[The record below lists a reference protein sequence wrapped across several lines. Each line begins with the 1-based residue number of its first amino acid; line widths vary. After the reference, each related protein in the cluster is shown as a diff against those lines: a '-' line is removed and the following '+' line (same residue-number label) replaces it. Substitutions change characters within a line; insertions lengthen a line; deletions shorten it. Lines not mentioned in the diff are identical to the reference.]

1 MTTNEVATIEPAPA
15 GFPMSAMPPFGVKEM
30 RQRIQAVQEVMRG
43 VMKEGTHF
51 GTIPGTP
58 KPSLWKA
65 GAEVLCLTFRLAPN
79 LESRV
84 VADDLE
90 CEWAYTGTKRDGSVV
105 QGTCVGFFEVEAT
118 CTISNLNGEP
128 LSRCSAR
135 CNNRE
140 GKYRSISLF
149 EIRNTVLK
157 MAEKRAFVSAVLMA
171 TGASDIFTQDLEELP
186 ELITPQATTKV
197 PDMRPPAPTQSKA
210 ALSSKRQAWLIRAA
224 HEAKVPGEAL
234 ERCSER
240 VNDFETGSGLSYRS
254 DPPAAESR
262 RGHGQPADCLAATGR
277 WPALRF
283 NALQNRQGPAL
294 QK

>member
-1 MTTNEVATIEPAPA
+1 MTINGVATIEPALA
-15 GFPMSAMPPFGVKEM
+15 GFSVSAMPPFGVTEI

-43 VMKEGTHF
+43 VMKEGTHY

-65 GAEVLCLTFRLAPN
+65 GAEVLCLTFRLAPI

-90 CEWAYTGTKRDGSVV
+90 CEWAYTGTKRDGKVV
-105 QGTCVGFFEVEAT
+105 HGTCVGFFEVEAT

-140 GKYRSISLF
+140 SKYRSVSLF

-171 TGASDIFTQDLEELP
+171 TGASDIFTQDLDDLP
-186 ELITPQATTKV
+186 ELVRPQSEVKV
-197 PDMRPPAPTQSKA
+197 LEKKPQSPTQNA
-210 ALSSKRQAWLIRAA
+210 APLSSKREAWVIRAA
-224 HEAKVPGEAL
+224 QEAKVPGEAL
-234 ERCSER
+234 DRC
-240 VNDFETGSGLSYRS
+240 LAYLRS
-254 DPPAAESR
+254 AESR
-262 RGHGQPADCLAATGR
+262 VVKEFFDDLSRRRPV
-277 WPALRF
+277 F
-283 NALQNRQGPAL
+283 
-294 QK
+294 QKFLPKAG